1 MITSE
6 RGLPAAQLAEPV
18 LDHVRSEIP
27 APLQSDKKQ
36 KVVALIWELTVT
48 GLNGVLAARLVV
60 EDFKIAEK
68 LIPAEKTILFKK
80 DLVI

>member
-6 RGLPAAQLAEPV
+6 HGLPAAQLAEPV
-18 LDHVRSEIP
+18 SDHVRSEIP
-27 APLQSDKKQ
+27 APLLSDRKQ
-36 KVVALIWELTVT
+36 KAVTLIWELTVT

-68 LIPAEKTILFKK
+68 LIPAKKTILFKK

>member
-1 MITSE
+1 MSE
-6 RGLPAAQLAEPV
+6 RGLPVAPHAEPV
-18 LDHVRSEIP
+18 LDHVKSEIP
-27 APLQSDKKQ
+27 APLKSDRKQ
-36 KVVALIWELTVT
+36 KVAALIWELTVI

-68 LIPAEKTILFKK
+68 LIPAEEKISFKK